1 MQILKDMIMFFY
13 RMQCGHL
20 LCLHSLAIT
29 YHLQDFPLLKIGM
42 LVQPSYLF
50 CSGRVD
56 RVTRVAITKG
66 LNFLGFYLQPNSSY
80 RAARLQTSN
89 GFFCSVNHLSGGEV
103 NANHNATHSPSLAHK
118 NKTENDSRLLK
129 NSGRNCNDKWTF
141 CRGQE
146 ADIALFLQETIRN
159 IRKIFEENQSTIAR
173 NRAIRSNEP

>member
-1 MQILKDMIMFFY
+1 MFFY

-29 YHLQDFPLLKIGM
+29 YHLQDFHLLKIGM

-80 RAARLQTSN
+80 RAAHLQTSN
-89 GFFCSVNHLSGGEV
+89 GFFCSVNHLSGGGV
-103 NANHNATHSPSLAHK
+103 HDANHNTTHSPSLARK
-118 NKTENDSRLLK
+118 NKIENDPKLRK
-129 NSGRNCNDKWTF
+129 NS
-141 CRGQE
+141 E
-146 ADIALFLQETIRN
+146 
-159 IRKIFEENQSTIAR
+159 R
-173 NRAIRSNEP
+173 NRDDDMNFC